1 MMTLCRGGLLGLGVD
16 DCQVCHVCALSHA
29 IVGALIRHG
38 KQLQINWLGGSEISK
53 KQVWMVSTGH
63 KAINSSMIPP

>member
-1 MMTLCRGGLLGLGVD
+1 MTLVGWNFWDLGVD

-38 KQLQINWLGGSEISK
+38 KQLQINWLGGFEISK